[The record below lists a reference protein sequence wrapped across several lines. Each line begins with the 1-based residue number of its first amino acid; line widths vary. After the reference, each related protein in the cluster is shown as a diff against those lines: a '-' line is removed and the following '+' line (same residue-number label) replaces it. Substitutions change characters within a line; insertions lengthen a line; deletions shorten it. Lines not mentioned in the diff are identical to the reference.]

1 MKLIYLFLTLFLY
14 IPKNESSG
22 KLLET
27 RIKIIEK
34 KYTSQ
39 LKRIYFYK
47 GENCT
52 NSKYLSTINSCGI
65 NIKDIKSIVSYRYL
79 KNEYNNIPI
88 TMELWEFES
97 NQKAILFNRE
107 IETKSPLIQCALLKI
122 SSTSFVKDNIVVSI
136 TGNPKQQLLLDNI
149 YSELTRK

>member
-1 MKLIYLFLTLFLY
+1 KLIYLFLTLILY
-14 IPKNESSG
+14 LPQNKPSG
-22 KLLET
+22 KLLES

-34 KYTSQ
+34 KYASQ

-52 NSKYLSTINSCGI
+52 NSNHLSTINSCGI
-65 NIKDIKSIVSYRYL
+65 NIKDIKSIVSYRHL
-79 KNEYNNIPI
+79 KKEYNYIPI
-88 TMELWEFES
+88 TIELWEFES

-107 IETKSPLIQCALLKI
+107 IEIKSPLIQCALLKI

-136 TGNPKQQLLLDNI
+136 TGNPKQQLLLDKI
-149 YSELTRK
+149 YSELKRE